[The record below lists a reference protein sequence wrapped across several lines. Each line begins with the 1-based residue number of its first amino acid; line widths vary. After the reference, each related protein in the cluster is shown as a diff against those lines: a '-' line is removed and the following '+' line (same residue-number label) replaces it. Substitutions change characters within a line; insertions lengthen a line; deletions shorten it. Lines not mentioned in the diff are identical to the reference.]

1 MSQKLIAAVARSAR
15 LRVLNAL
22 KRTQGLSVQE
32 IADRLGM
39 SYMGIKDLCND
50 MEKRGLLD
58 MRREPRAVGV
68 GNSGRPRMLYRLT
81 ERAHELFPVASN
93 PLTLELLDAARK
105 LFGPASAEKL
115 LMFVWQEKAAA
126 LAAKVQ
132 GPDVK
137 TRADA
142 LARARDAAG
151 HMAVLEKG
159 SDGALCIIEHHCP
172 FLDVL
177 RAYPAVARLE
187 TELFRRLLGT
197 GVERREKNAA
207 GLYRAEFVI
216 APASPKVRP

>member
-32 IADRLGM
+32 LADRLGM
-39 SYMGIKDLCND
+39 SYMGIKELCADLQ
-50 MEKRGLLD
+50 KRGLLD
-58 MRREPRAVGV
+58 TRREPRPE
-68 GNSGRPRMLYRLT
+68 GNTGRPRMLYRLT
-81 ERAHELFPVASN
+81 DRAHELFPVASN
-93 PLTLELLDAARK
+93 PLTLELLGAAKK

-115 LMFVWQEKAAA
+115 LMLVWQEKADA
-126 LAAKVQ
+126 LFEKVK
-132 GPDVK
+132 GSDVE

-159 SDGALCIIEHHCP
+159 SDGTLRIVEHHCP

-187 TELFRRLLGT
+187 TEMFRRLLGT
-197 GVERREKNAA
+197 GVERREENAA
-207 GLYRAEFVI
+207 GLFRAEFLI
-216 APASPKVRP
+216 AAPRAA

>member
-15 LRVLNAL
+15 LRVLNLL

-39 SYMGIKDLCND
+39 SYMGIKDLCLD
-50 MEKRGLLD
+50 LHKRGLLD
-58 MRREPRAVGV
+58 PRREPRPDG
-68 GNSGRPRMLYRLT
+68 STGRPRLIYRLT

-93 PLTLELLDAARK
+93 PLTLDLLDAAKK
-105 LFGPASAEKL
+105 LFGPASADKL
-115 LMFVWQEKAAA
+115 LMLVWQEKAVAFSE
-126 LAAKVQ
+126 KVK
-132 GPDVK
+132 GPDVE

-151 HMAVLEKG
+151 HMADLERG
-159 SDGALCIIEHHCP
+159 SDGGLRIVEHHCP

-177 RAYPAVARLE
+177 RAYPVVARLE
-187 TELFRRLLGT
+187 VEMFRRLLSVS
-197 GVERREKNAA
+197 VERHDENAA

-216 APASPKVRP
+216 GM